1 MNRQQITEMVKALGP
16 EVARELVDA
25 ASRSAPGR
33 MGRGRAT
40 NEGSVYASVANFGA
54 FTKSVIAV
62 GRRTGAGELLEAA
75 KHFGNADTQKAV
87 QLSKFDSAGVLVPIQ
102 QSGELIEFLRPE
114 AALLKL
120 GVRTQPFKGELHMGR
135 QTGTSVFKWVGE
147 GETVPRTAP
156 MYGKLVLKAHKG
168 MVLTDISN
176 DLLRTPGVGDAGVG
190 EDIRATV
197 ADGLDEAGFNGDGT
211 GAAPKGLFAQLDP
224 TQVFASTGTTA
235 AAYLADIDKA
245 VELPLIAHVRMGTA
259 AWVIHPTRATALMQL
274 KDTGI
279 FIFRQE
285 MLDKG
290 TIRGFPFVMTTRVP
304 VNRIVYSSDWR
315 QFIYGIDEDLILS
328 EHDTRAE
335 HDETTIRAI
344 VKGDFKLRQPKAF
357 SSITYSPEG

>member
-1 MNRQQITEMVKALGP
+1 MNREQMTKMVKALGP

-33 MGRGRAT
+33 MGTDRAT
-40 NEGSVYASVANFGA
+40 REGSVYASVANFGA
-54 FTKSVIAV
+54 FTKSVLAL
-62 GRRTGAGELLEAA
+62 GRHMGAAELLDVA
-75 KHFGNADTQKAV
+75 KRFGNADVQKAV

-102 QSGELIEFLRPE
+102 QSGELVEFLRPE

-120 GVRTQPFKGELHMGR
+120 GVRAQPFKGELHMGM

-147 GETVPRTAP
+147 GETVPKSAP
-156 MYGKLVLKAHKG
+156 KYGKLVLKAHKG
-168 MVLTDISN
+168 MVLTDVSN

-190 EDIRATV
+190 EDLRATV

-224 TQVFASTGTTA
+224 AQTFASTGTTA

-245 VELPLIAHVRMGTA
+245 VELPLLAHVRMGTA
-259 AWVIHPTRATALMQL
+259 AWVLHPTRATALMQL
-274 KDTGI
+274 KDTGL
-279 FIFRQE
+279 FLFRQE

-304 VNRIVYSSDWR
+304 VTRVTFCADWR
-315 QFIYGIDEDLILS
+315 QFIYGIDENLILS

-357 SSITYSPEG
+357 SSISY

>member
-1 MNRQQITEMVKALGP
+1 MTHEQITKMVKALGP
-16 EVARELVDA
+16 EVARELINA
-25 ASRSAPGR
+25 AARSAPGR
-33 MGRGRAT
+33 VGTDRAT
-40 NEGSVYASVANFGA
+40 REGSVYASVANFGA
-54 FTKSVIAV
+54 FTKSVIAL
-62 GRRTGAGELLEAA
+62 GRRTGAGELLDAA
-75 KHFGNADTQKAV
+75 KRFGNADVQKAV
-87 QLSKFDSAGVLVPIQ
+87 QLSKFDSAGVLAPIQ
-102 QSGELIEFLRPE
+102 QSGEVIEFLRPE

-120 GVRTQPFKGELHMGR
+120 GVRTQPFKGELHMGT

-147 GETVPRTAP
+147 GETVPRSAP
-156 MYGKLVLKAHKG
+156 KYGKLVLKAHKA
-168 MVLTDISN
+168 MVLTDVSN
-176 DLLRTPGVGDAGVG
+176 DLLRTPGVGDASVG

-197 ADGLDEAGFNGDGT
+197 ADGLDDAGFNGDGT
-211 GAAPKGLFAQLDP
+211 SAAPKGLFVQLDP
-224 TQVFASTGTTA
+224 AQVFASTGTTA
-235 AAYLADIDKA
+235 AAYLADIDRA
-245 VELPLIAHVRMGTA
+245 VELPLTAHVRMGTA

-304 VNRIVYSSDWR
+304 VTKIVFSADWR
-315 QFIYGIDEDLILS
+315 QFIYGIDENLILS

-357 SSITYSPEG
+357 SSITY

>member
-1 MNRQQITEMVKALGP
+1 MNRQQIAEMVKALGP

-33 MGRGRAT
+33 MGTGRAT
-40 NEGSVYASVANFGA
+40 REGSVYASAANFGA
-54 FTKSVIAV
+54 FTKSVLAV
-62 GRRTGAGELLEAA
+62 GRHTGASELLNAA
-75 KHFGNADTQKAV
+75 KRFGNADVQKAV
-87 QLSKFDSAGVLVPIQ
+87 QLSKFDSAGVLVPVQ
-102 QSGELIEFLRPE
+102 QSGEVIEFLRPE

-135 QTGTSVFKWVGE
+135 QAGTSVFKWVGE
-147 GETVPRTAP
+147 GETVPRSAP
-156 MYGKLVLKAHKG
+156 KYGKLVLKAHKG
-168 MVLTDISN
+168 MVLTDVSN

-197 ADGLDEAGFNGDGT
+197 ADGLDDAGFNGDGT
-211 GAAPKGLFAQLDP
+211 GASPKGLFSQLDAA
-224 TQVFASTGTTA
+224 QVFASTGTTA
-235 AAYLADIDKA
+235 DAYLADIDKA
-245 VELPLIAHVRMGTA
+245 VELPLTAHVRMGTA

-304 VNRIVYSSDWR
+304 VTKIVFSADWR

-328 EHDTRAE
+328 EHDIRAE

-357 SSITYSPEG
+357 SSITY

>member
-1 MNRQQITEMVKALGP
+1 M
-16 EVARELVDA
+16 ARSPGGLAGDEGCRTDA
-25 ASRSAPGR
+25 GW
-33 MGRGRAT
+33 
-40 NEGSVYASVANFGA
+40 
-54 FTKSVIAV
+54 
-62 GRRTGAGELLEAA
+62 
-75 KHFGNADTQKAV
+75 
-87 QLSKFDSAGVLVPIQ
+87 
-102 QSGELIEFLRPE
+102 QSGELVEFLRPE

-120 GVRTQPFKGELHMGR
+120 GVRTQPFKGELHMGT
-135 QTGTSVFKWVGE
+135 QTGTSVFRWVGE
-147 GETVPRTAP
+147 GETVPRSAP
-156 MYGKLVLKAHKG
+156 KYGKLVLKAHKA
-168 MVLTDISN
+168 MVLTDVSN

-197 ADGLDEAGFNGDGT
+197 ADGLDDAGFNGDGT

-224 TQVFASTGTTA
+224 AQVFASTGTTA
-235 AAYLADIDKA
+235 TAYLADIDKA

-274 KDTGI
+274 RDTGI
-279 FIFRQE
+279 FTFRNE

-304 VNRIVYSSDWR
+304 VTRITFCADWR
-315 QFIYGIDEDLILS
+315 QFIYGIDENLILS

-357 SSITYSPEG
+357 SSITY